1 MSFLL
6 CFMPRKSAWG
16 CGGSGGGGR
25 VGIDL
30 FDWGFKEEGG
40 LTEKAKFQIVQK
52 PTIYI
57 PYRARFELTEQ
68 IKKKKKSKK

>member
-6 CFMPRKSAWG
+6 CFMPRKRAWG
-16 CGGSGGGGR
+16 CGGSGGGG

-68 IKKKKKSKK
+68 IKKKKSKK